1 MRAFIVNLVV
11 GLFFL
16 ALRAPAAVAG
26 YEQEVLADKPF
37 VYYRFEETGGTLA
50 ADSSGNGHD
59 AEYVDGVDLQQ
70 PSADVGL
77 GNAALFDGF
86 SGYVQLPNLDFESD
100 QVTIETWVNLEL
112 LAGGCCTS
120 IFSPDGW
127 DAGWVHYNIRE
138 NQNIEFALNSGGPN
152 NHNTE
157 PESVPFDE
165 WVYIASVY
173 DKDEAMVRAY
183 VNGEEVDVNP
193 PDFSSP
199 QTVQFIE
206 PAQVAA
212 WEGGR
217 FLGGLLDEFAIY
229 DTALSEDRILAH
241 FRAAA
246 STGSTL
252 MAGDA
257 NMNYEFNQLDLVQ
270 VQIAAKYLTGAAAT
284 WGDGDWNG
292 APGGTAG
299 SPPTGN
305 GFFDQL
311 DIIAALTAG
320 TYLQGPYAAIPP
332 GGEIGDAQT
341 SIVYDVG
348 TGEVSVDAPAG
359 TNLTSV
365 NIDSASG
372 IFVSHE
378 NAQNLDGSFD
388 THSEDNIFKATF
400 GSSFGSLSFGMV
412 AIPSLAEDFVANDL
426 TVIGSLDGGGGL
438 GDVDLV
444 YVPEPSAVLL
454 LTLGVIGLLAAVGR
468 RLR

>member
-59 AEYVDGVDLQQ
+59 AEYVEGVDLQQ

-77 GNAALFDGF
+77 GNAALFDGL

-199 QTVQFIE
+199 QTVQLIE

-229 DTALSEDRILAH
+229 DTALSEDRVLAH
-241 FRAAA
+241 FQAAA

-257 NMNYEFNQLDLVQ
+257 NMDFEFNQLDLVQ
-270 VQIAAKYLTGAAAT
+270 VQIAAKYLTGQAAT
-284 WGDGDWNG
+284 WGEGDWDG
-292 APGGTAG
+292 APGGQPG
-299 SPPTGN
+299 SPPQGN
-305 GFFDQL
+305 GLFDQL
-311 DIIAALTAG
+311 DIIAALNAG
-320 TYLQGPYAAIPP
+320 VYLAGPYNATGP
-332 GGEIGDAQT
+332 GGTPGDNQT
-341 SIVYDVG
+341 SVG
-348 TGEVSVDAPAG
+348 YNATTGEVWVDTPVTAE
-359 TNLTSV
+359 LTSI
-365 NIDSASG
+365 NIDSVAS
-372 IFVSHE
+372 IFTGDA
-378 NAQNLDGSFD
+378 AQNLGGSFD
-388 THSEDNIFKATF
+388 NDADNNLFKATF
-400 GSSFGSLSFGMV
+400 GSSFGSLSFGNV
-412 AIPSLAEDFVANDL
+412 AQAGLSEDFVAGDL
-426 TVIGSLDGGGGL
+426 TVVGSLAGGGDL
-438 GDVDLV
+438 GPVDLI
-444 YVPEPSAVLL
+444 YIPEPSTLLLLGLGLTAVL
-454 LTLGVIGLLAAVGR
+454 APR
-468 RLR
+468 RRQPS